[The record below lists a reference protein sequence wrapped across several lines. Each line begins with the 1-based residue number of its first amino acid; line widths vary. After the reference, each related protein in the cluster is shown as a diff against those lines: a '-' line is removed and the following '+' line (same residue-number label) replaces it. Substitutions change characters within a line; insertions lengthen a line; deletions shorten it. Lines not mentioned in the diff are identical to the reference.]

1 MRSTLVLAAVA
12 LIAFGVVTAGI
23 YLSTKDR
30 NPADT
35 PQPPQTSVP
44 EPAVQAPAPGALE
57 TTQDT
62 RPGNRARMDTNA
74 DGMISFDEAVAVHP
88 EMTREQFNARDT
100 NGDGVWNADE
110 GFGPGGGMGYGMRGG
125 GGGGGGGGR
134 GMQGGAGGR
143 GMRGGGGGG
152 GYRGGR

>member
-12 LIAFGVVTAGI
+12 LIAFGVVTVGI

-30 NPADT
+30 SPST
-35 PQPPQTSVP
+35 IPKPPQTPVP

-134 GMQGGAGGR
+134 GMQGGGGGR

>member
-1 MRSTLVLAAVA
+1 
-12 LIAFGVVTAGI
+12 
-23 YLSTKDR
+23 
-30 NPADT
+30 
-35 PQPPQTSVP
+35 
-44 EPAVQAPAPGALE
+44 
-57 TTQDT
+57 
-62 RPGNRARMDTNA
+62 MDTNA

>member
-1 MRSTLVLAAVA
+1 MRSTLVLAAAA
-12 LIAFGVVTAGI
+12 LIAFGAVTASI

-30 NPADT
+30 NAPAT
-35 PQPPQTSVP
+35 PQAPQTTAP
-44 EPAVQAPAPGALE
+44 EPVVQAPAPDALE
-57 TTQDT
+57 TSQET

-74 DGMISFDEAVAVHP
+74 DGLISFEEAVAVHP

-110 GFGPGGGMGYGMRGG
+110 GFGMGGGMGYGMRGG
-125 GGGGGGGGR
+125 GGGGGR
-134 GMQGGAGGR
+134 GMQGGGGGR

-152 GYRGGR
+152 GGYRGGR

>member
-12 LIAFGVVTAGI
+12 LIAFGVVTVGI

-30 NPADT
+30 SPST
-35 PQPPQTSVP
+35 IPQPPQTPVP

-134 GMQGGAGGR
+134 GMQGGGGGR

-152 GYRGGR
+152 YRGGR